1 MRTTRRRPAV
11 SLRQRAR
18 SARNESG
25 VVMMFVLMAIVLIG
39 AITLTVMQLINADL
53 AGGLRELQA
62 DQVFDIA
69 QAGVHYAIG
78 KLQASGAN
86 SYAGETRTI
95 TNGATTVGTAVITVN
110 CIDTGTAPPCT
121 GAYTGYRRIISTG
134 SLPVPGPSR
143 TVVAVVQAPQGS
155 SPTGICTYSSI
166 SVDSNIPIYSDVGS
180 NGTISLGSGVHIYAD
195 THSPPQ
201 FQGKATAVG
210 SISCNDGCATQVQG
224 GAFPSQSGTVC
235 ASVTLPTF
243 SSNSNNLTVNQDQV
257 YTINSSTGY
266 TFGDVNVASGSGCPS
281 YTDLR
286 IQADPSN
293 PNAVTVVNMHTL
305 WMNSCSRL
313 IILGVGRVDLRI
325 SANQTQALFT
335 DSGVHFGVNSS
346 DAAVAASRL
355 TVWLQSSQGQDVQ
368 FHHTGIIAGT
378 FIVPNGE
385 IFEDEVQSPGNI
397 YAAFVSNIATFHN
410 LGTFNADMS
419 GLQYTYTSFNN
430 LRSWK
435 DQ

>member
-1 MRTTRRRPAV
+1 
-11 SLRQRAR
+11 
-18 SARNESG
+18 
-25 VVMMFVLMAIVLIG
+25 
-39 AITLTVMQLINADL
+39 
-53 AGGLRELQA
+53 
-62 DQVFDIA
+62 
-69 QAGVHYAIG
+69 
-78 KLQASGAN
+78 
-86 SYAGETRTI
+86 
-95 TNGATTVGTAVITVN
+95 
-110 CIDTGTAPPCT
+110 
-121 GAYTGYRRIISTG
+121 
-134 SLPVPGPSR
+134 
-143 TVVAVVQAPQGS
+143 
-155 SPTGICTYSSI
+155 
-166 SVDSNIPIYSDVGS
+166 
-180 NGTISLGSGVHIYAD
+180 
-195 THSPPQ
+195 
-201 FQGKATAVG
+201 
-210 SISCNDGCATQVQG
+210 
-224 GAFPSQSGTVC
+224 
-235 ASVTLPTF
+235 
-243 SSNSNNLTVNQDQV
+243 
-257 YTINSSTGY
+257 
-266 TFGDVNVASGSGCPS
+266 
-281 YTDLR
+281 
-286 IQADPSN
+286 
-293 PNAVTVVNMHTL
+293 
-305 WMNSCSRL
+305 MNSCSRL